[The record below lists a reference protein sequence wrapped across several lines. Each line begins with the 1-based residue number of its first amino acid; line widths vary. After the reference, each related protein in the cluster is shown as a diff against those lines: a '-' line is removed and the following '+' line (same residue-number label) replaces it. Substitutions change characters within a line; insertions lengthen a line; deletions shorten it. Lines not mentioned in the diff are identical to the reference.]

1 MDPRH
6 KAEGVALFVFNKTFF
21 LLPDRLPRLLFIHFP
36 GLQSVAGLTDTNLDP
51 PVGSEGIRRGANHRG
66 RYLTP
71 HETGPATGGG
81 AMILL
86 TLPSWC
92 RGRVAWLS
100 GIVAPEG
107 GARRP

>member
-6 KAEGVALFVFNKTFF
+6 TAEGIGLFVFNKTFF

-36 GLQSVAGLTDTNLDP
+36 GPDPWIQSVAGLTDTNLDP

-66 RYLTP
+66 RYSTP

-81 AMILL
+81 ALGCEI
-86 TLPSWC
+86 SVYSRA
-92 RGRVAWLS
+92 RG
-100 GIVAPEG
+100 
-107 GARRP
+107 